1 MRAHPVEGDG
11 GMVTQTAAPDGTAGG
26 HDRGPGYAHLQVV
39 DLPAS
44 HEVQPDHLCDLGI
57 AWLVDDLLRGP
68 LLDQM
73 TRLDEVQM
81 VGQRQGIER
90 VVGHL
95 PPGFHRGRPG
105 QCDQIGWS
113 ALLTWVTTVEL
124 AGANAEL
131 DIGAGV
137 ARLEVLGDGCQ
148 RFGQRRRSRH
158 DDRVP
163 AAAALQPAGVATA
176 RAAPRAWLCPC
187 GLTTGYPSRHG
198 ST

>member
-73 TRLDEVQM
+73 TRLDEDQM

-90 VVGHL
+90 VMGHQDGDAVK
-95 PPGFHRGRPG
+95 PAQPEAERGPG
-105 QCDQIGWS
+105 
-113 ALLTWVTTVEL
+113 
-124 AGANAEL
+124 
-131 DIGAGV
+131 
-137 ARLEVLGDGCQ
+137 
-148 RFGQRRRSRH
+148 
-158 DDRVP
+158 
-163 AAAALQPAGVATA
+163 
-176 RAAPRAWLCPC
+176 LCPGGWVEC
-187 GLTTGYPSRHG
+187 
-198 ST
+198 